1 MAGRTL
7 EEVKQGIRAGLAMA
21 LEKAREAGELSF
33 GSLPP
38 LELEVPQRK
47 EHGDY
52 SSNAALLLAREA
64 GRPPREVA
72 EAILRH
78 FGCEGTWVERAEV
91 AGPGFINF
99 FLNPGWLYRTLE
111 VIAAGGAGY
120 GRSDYGRGR
129 KVQVEF
135 VSANPTGPLVVVGA
149 RAGAVGDALA
159 NLLDAAGYRVQREY
173 YINDAGHQVAVL
185 GRSLE
190 IRFRQLL
197 GEDIPLPEDAYPGEY
212 LVEVARELLA
222 ERGPGFLQPEE
233 GRLERFSGYAVE
245 RMLRDIRRELDDYGV
260 RFDVWFSEASL
271 HRAGALR
278 EVLDLLRAGGYV
290 YEREGALW
298 LRTTLFGDDKD
309 RVLVKADGEATYFL
323 ADIAYHRDKFRR
335 GFEKVID
342 IWGPD
347 HHGYIPRMQAA
358 MRALGYP
365 EGSLEV
371 LIVQMVRLFKEGS
384 PVRMSKRAGDIVL
397 MADLLE
403 EVGRD
408 AARFFFLMRTP
419 ESHLDFDLDLARL
432 QSNENPVYYVQ
443 YAHARACS
451 ILRQAAAEG
460 VTVPDPRRID
470 LAVLKE
476 EVELDLI
483 RKLAELPEE
492 IISAAE
498 SRQPHHLTRYLQ
510 ELATVFHSFYTR
522 CRVLGPDAALTA
534 ARLAVV
540 DATRVVL
547 RNALALL
554 GVSAPDRM

>member
-99 FLNPGWLYRTLE
+99 FLKPGWLYRTLE

-222 ERGPGFLQPEE
+222 EKGPGFLHPEE
-233 GRLERFSGYAVE
+233 GRLERFSSYAVE

-271 HRAGALR
+271 HRAGALQ
-278 EVLDLLRAGGYV
+278 EVLDLLRARGYV

-443 YAHARACS
+443 YAHARVCS

-470 LAVLKE
+470 LTVLKE